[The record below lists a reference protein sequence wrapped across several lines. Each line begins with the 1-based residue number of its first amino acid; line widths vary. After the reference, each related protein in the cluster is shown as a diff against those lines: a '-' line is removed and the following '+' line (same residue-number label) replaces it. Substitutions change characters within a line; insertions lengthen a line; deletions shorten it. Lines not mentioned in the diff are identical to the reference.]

1 MATITMDASEYEALK
16 KNISL
21 LEEAKKKEVELS
33 DEIKQLQ
40 QEKIQALKDAQHN
53 VTIIKRSVKN
63 ELIYKRRSTSEILS
77 LLREYFASGTLY
89 RYPESPELDHIIN
102 ICFQKSQ
109 TRDLVEDE
117 TITTR
122 GFDEVKEE
130 IKKDY
135 IEKLSEQTKASLEK
149 LITLE
154 SEHVKLLKSNKKIED
169 DNFRILSEL
178 PTYKEKAFNYEQK
191 FTNLKAEVREIVQSK
206 WNIFNYLNNL
216 QKLKQKL

>member
-21 LEEAKKKEVELS
+21 LEEAKKKEAELS

-63 ELIYKRRSTSEILS
+63 ELIYRRRSYKDIVS
-77 LLREYFASGTLY
+77 LLRNYFTFKEDSRSLVTYGHY
-89 RYPESPELDHIIN
+89 EDPELDHIIN
-102 ICFQKSQ
+102 ICFEKSQ

-135 IEKLSEQTKASLEK
+135 IEKLSEQTK
-149 LITLE
+149 LI
-154 SEHVKLLKSNKKIED
+154 
-169 DNFRILSEL
+169 
-178 PTYKEKAFNYEQK
+178 
-191 FTNLKAEVREIVQSK
+191 
-206 WNIFNYLNNL
+206 
-216 QKLKQKL
+216 

>member
-1 MATITMDASEYEALK
+1 MDASEYEALK

-21 LEEAKKKEVELS
+21 LEEAKKKEAELS

-63 ELIYKRRSTSEILS
+63 ELIYKRRSPSEILS
-77 LLREYFASGTLY
+77 LLREYFAYGTLY
-89 RYPESPELDHIIN
+89 RYPESSELDHIIN

-135 IEKLSEQTKASLEK
+135 IEKLSEQTKTDLEK
-149 LITLE
+149 LRILE
-154 SEHVKLLKSNKKIED
+154 SEHVKLLQSNKKIED
-169 DNFRILSEL
+169 DNFKILSEL
-178 PTYKEKAFNYEQK
+178 QTYRERAYNYEQK
-191 FTNLKAEVREIVQSK
+191 FIDLRTEVKKIVQSK
-206 WNIFNYLNNL
+206 WNVFNYLDNL
-216 QKLKQKL
+216 QKLKQI

>member
-1 MATITMDASEYEALK
+1 MDASEYEALK

-21 LEEAKKKEVELS
+21 LEEAKNKEAELS

-63 ELIYKRRSTSEILS
+63 ELIYNRRSPSEISS
-77 LLREYFASGTLY
+77 LLREYFASRRLY
-89 RYPESPELDHIIN
+89 RYPESSELDRIIS

-117 TITTR
+117 TITTK

-135 IEKLSEQTKASLEK
+135 LKDLSEQTKSELESFKTLQLEHSNTIQKNINLEK
-149 LITLE
+149 E
-154 SEHVKLLKSNKKIED
+154 NYELLGNVQ
-169 DNFRILSEL
+169 
-178 PTYKEKAFNYEQK
+178 TYRERAFNYEQK
-191 FTNLKAEVREIVQSK
+191 FKDLKAEIKKIVQSK
-206 WNIFNYLNNL
+206 WNVFNYLNNL